1 VQSQYPCP
9 CWGVTM
15 GILLV
20 FHQSYQPVGNNLLL
34 SAIVAGLPLYVL
46 FVMLAVLRM
55 PAWICA
61 ITAMLTAFVLSWLVW
76 GMPFGIT
83 LGTATEGMAFGLWP
97 ISWIVL
103 NAVFFHNLTV
113 ASGDFDVIRGALTR
127 LTQDRRLQTLLI
139 AFSFGALLEGIAGF
153 GAPVAITASILAS
166 LGFEPVTGAVLA
178 LLANTAPVAF
188 GSIGIPIV
196 TLGGLVAPIL
206 HKDTTATTLALSAMV
221 GRQLPLFSIIIPA
234 YLIVVLAGWKRMRE
248 ILPAVLV
255 TGVSFAIAQFLVSNF
270 VGPELTDILA
280 ALVSMGCLAILLRYW
295 RPAEVYRFTHEP
307 AVAAGPRRVGSASLH
322 VEPDLPGEAAERGK
336 PDVSAQGPSN
346 RVWWAFGM
354 YVVLVVVILVGQMGN
369 LPFWSGHPP
378 GDVKTALHAPL
389 NVTADLKCGTP
400 SFKLCPQP
408 WIGPD
413 PAKDRQAFK
422 FPDWNFLWPG
432 TYEIVNGQPV
442 SLIYREKP
450 IVAKSTAYPLA
461 FDWNFLAAAG
471 SLVLY
476 AGIVAFLLMRAR
488 RLKVSFRNVYV
499 KTLRQLALPIV
510 TIAFILAIAQLMNYS
525 GMTSSLALTFAK
537 TGFLFPFVA
546 AFLGWL
552 GVFLT
557 GSDTSSNT
565 LFGPLQAQTAQQL
578 GNVSPILTA
587 GTNSSGGVMG
597 KMISPQNLS
606 VGAAGVNKVG
616 SEGEIFRRVIRY
628 SLILTALVG
637 VVAMIEAYAIPFIIP
652 SP

>member
-1 VQSQYPCP
+1 
-9 CWGVTM
+9 M
-15 GILLV
+15 GFLLT
-20 FHQSYQPVGNNLLL
+20 FHQSYQPVAGSLLL

-46 FVMLAVLRM
+46 FVMLAVLRI

-61 ITAMLTAFVLSWLVW
+61 ITAMLTAFFLSWVVW
-76 GMPFGIT
+76 GMPFGVT

-113 ASGDFDVIRGALTR
+113 ASGDFDIIRSALTR

-221 GRQLPLFSIIIPA
+221 GRQLPLFSVIIPA

-255 TGVSFAIAQFLVSNF
+255 TGISFAIVQFIVSNF

-280 ALVSMGCLAILLRYW
+280 ALVSMGCLALLLKYW
-295 RPAEVYRFTHEP
+295 RPAQVYRFEHEP
-307 AVAAGPRRVGSASLH
+307 AVTAAPRRVAGAPIGP
-322 VEPDLPGEAAERGK
+322 VEPDLPGVAAAKGK
-336 PDVSAQGPSN
+336 PEVEVQAPSN

-354 YVVLVVVILVGQMGN
+354 YIVLVVVILIGQMGN

-378 GDVKTALHAPL
+378 GDIKTALHAPS
-389 NVTADLKCGTP
+389 NITADLKCGTP
-400 SFKLCPQP
+400 SFALCPQP
-408 WIGPD
+408 WVGALPT
-413 PAKDRQAFK
+413 KDRQAFK
-422 FPDWNFLWPG
+422 FPDWNFYWPG
-432 TYEIVNGQPV
+432 TYEIKNGKPV
-442 SLIYREKP
+442 SLIFREKP
-450 IVAKSTAYPLA
+450 IVAKSTEYALT

-488 RLKVSFRNVYV
+488 RLKVNFVTVYG

-525 GMTSSLALTFAK
+525 GMTSSLALAFAK
-537 TGFLFPFVA
+537 TGFIFPFVA

-565 LFGPLQAQTAQQL
+565 LFGALQAQTAQQL

-616 SEGEIFRRVIRY
+616 SEGEIFARVIRY
-628 SLILTALVG
+628 SLILTTLVG
-637 VVAMIEAYAIPFIIP
+637 VVAMIEAYVVPFIIP

>member
-1 VQSQYPCP
+1 
-9 CWGVTM
+9 M
-15 GILLV
+15 GILLT
-20 FHQSYQPVGNNLLL
+20 FHQTYQPVLGSVLL
-34 SAIVAGLPLYVL
+34 SALVAGLPLYVL
-46 FVMLAVLRM
+46 FIMLAVLRL

-61 ITAMLTAFVLSWLVW
+61 VTAMLAAFVLSWLVW
-76 GMPFGIT
+76 GMPFGVT
-83 LGTATEGMAFGLWP
+83 AATATEGMAFGIWP

-113 ASGDFDVIRGALTR
+113 ASGDFDVIKRSLTR
-127 LTQDRRLQTLLI
+127 LTEDRRLQALLI

-166 LGFEPVTGAVLA
+166 LGFEPVTAAVLA

-188 GSIGIPIV
+188 GSIGIPVV
-196 TLGGLVAPIL
+196 TLGALVAPIL
-206 HKDTTATTLALSAMV
+206 HKDVTSTTLALSAMV
-221 GRQLPLFSIIIPA
+221 GRQLPLFSIVIPA
-234 YLIVVLAGWKRMRE
+234 YLIVVLAGWRRMRE

-255 TGVSFAIAQFLVSNF
+255 TGVSFAVVQFLVSNF

-280 ALVSMGCLAILLRYW
+280 ALVSMGCLAALLRFW
-295 RPAEVYRFTHEP
+295 RPAHVYRFETES
-307 AVAAGPRRVGSASLH
+307 AAAGPPPVSGGSGPPDPPPESAGSAPPASAGSGPPPSAE
-322 VEPDLPGEAAERGK
+322 VNADTPGRILRAY
-336 PDVSAQGPSN
+336 S
-346 RVWWAFGM
+346 M
-354 YVVLVVVILVGQMGN
+354 YVLLTVVILVGQMGN
-369 LPFWSGHPP
+369 LPFFAGHPV
-378 GDVKTALHAPL
+378 GDVKTALAAPA
-389 NVTADLKCGTP
+389 NITADLKCGTP
-400 SFKLCPQP
+400 LFKLCPQP
-408 WIGPD
+408 WIGPT

-432 TYEIVNGQPV
+432 TYEIKGGKPV
-442 SLIYREKP
+442 SLIFREKP
-450 IVAKSTAYPLA
+450 IVAKSAEYPLN

-476 AGIVAFLLMRAR
+476 AGLLAFLLMRLRGAAVNFLAVYAR
-488 RLKVSFRNVYV
+488 TV
-499 KTLRQLALPIV
+499 RQLALPIV
-510 TIAFILAIAQLMNYS
+510 TIAFILAIAQLMNYA
-525 GMTSSLALTFAK
+525 GMTSSLAIALSK
-537 TGFLFPFVA
+537 TGFIFPFVA

-616 SEGEIFRRVIRY
+616 AEGEIFRRVIGY
-628 SLILTALVG
+628 SLILTSLVG
-637 VVAMIEAYAIPFIIP
+637 IVAMIEAYVIPSIIP

>member
-1 VQSQYPCP
+1 MVGAY
-9 CWGVTM
+9 
-15 GILLV
+15 LA
-20 FHQSYQPVGNNLLL
+20 FHQSYQPVLDNLFV
-34 SAIVAGLPLYVL
+34 SALVAGLPLYVL
-46 FVMLAVLRM
+46 FILLAVLRL

-61 ITAMLTAFVLSWLVW
+61 LAAMLTAFVLGWLVW
-76 GMPFGIT
+76 GMPFGISV
-83 LGTATEGMAFGLWP
+83 GTATEGMAFGLWP

-113 ASGDFDVIRGALTR
+113 ASGDFDVIKRSLTR
-127 LTQDRRLQTLLI
+127 LTTDRRLQVLLV

-166 LGFEPVTGAVLA
+166 LGFEPVTAAVLA

-188 GSIGIPIV
+188 GSIGIPVV
-196 TLGGLVAPIL
+196 TLGGLVAPIIG
-206 HKDTTATTLALSAMV
+206 HPVTNTTLALSAMV
-221 GRQLPLFSIIIPA
+221 GRQLPLFSILIPA
-234 YLIVVLAGWKRMRE
+234 YLIVVLAGFRRMTE

-255 TGVSFAIAQFLVSNF
+255 TGVSFAVVQFLVSNF
-270 VGPELTDILA
+270 VGPELTDIIA
-280 ALVSMGCLAILLRYW
+280 ALVSMGCLALLLRVW
-295 RPAEVYRFTHEP
+295 RPRDTWQFEGEP
-307 AVAAGPRRVGSASLH
+307 ATAVPSAEPRRVMGGS
-322 VEPDLPGEAAERGK
+322 DLPARGVADT
-336 PDVSAQGPSN
+336 PDTRASRDVIDSPS
-346 RVWWAFGM
+346 RIARAYAM
-354 YVVLVVVILVGQMGN
+354 YLVLVIVILIGQMGN
-369 LPFWSGHPP
+369 LPWWSGHPV
-378 GDVKTALHAPL
+378 GDVKTALPAPA
-389 NVTADLKCGTP
+389 NITADLKCGTP
-400 SFKLCPQP
+400 AFALCKLP

-432 TYEIVNGQPV
+432 TYDIQKGQPV
-442 SLIYREKP
+442 SLINREKP
-450 IVAKSTAYPLA
+450 IVSKSTPYPLA

-476 AGIVAFLLMRAR
+476 ACIVAFLLMLLAGAR
-488 RLKVSFRNVYV
+488 LNFFTVYAR
-499 KTLRQLALPIV
+499 TIRQLALPIA
-510 TIAFILAIAQLMNYS
+510 TIALILAIAQLMNYS
-525 GMTSSLALTFAK
+525 GMTASMAIALSK
-537 TGFLFPFVA
+537 TGFIFPFVA

-616 SEGEIFRRVIRY
+616 AEGDIFRRVIGY
-628 SLILTALVG
+628 SLILTSAVG
-637 VVAMIEAYAIPFIIP
+637 IVAMIEAYVIPGIVP
-652 SP
+652 TP

>member
-1 VQSQYPCP
+1 
-9 CWGVTM
+9 M
-15 GILLV
+15 GTLLV
-20 FHQSYQPVGNNLLL
+20 FHQQYEPVLGSILL
-34 SAIVAGLPLYVL
+34 SALVAGLPLYVL
-46 FVMLAVLRM
+46 FVMLAILRL
-55 PAWICA
+55 PAWLCA
-61 ITAMLTAFVLSWLVW
+61 LAAMLTSALLAWAVW

-83 LGTATEGMAFGLWP
+83 FATATEGMAFGLWP

-113 ASGDFDVIRGALTR
+113 ASGDFDVIKRSLTR
-127 LTQDRRLQTLLI
+127 LTTDRRLQTLLI

-166 LGFEPVTGAVLA
+166 LGFEPVTAAVLA
-178 LLANTAPVAF
+178 LLANTAPVAY

-196 TLGGLVAPIL
+196 TLGGLIAPIL
-206 HKDTTATTLALSAMV
+206 KTDVTQTTLALSAMV
-221 GRQLPLFSIIIPA
+221 GRQLPLFSVIIPA

-255 TGVSFAIAQFLVSNF
+255 TGISFAVVQFLVSNF

-280 ALVSMGCLAILLRYW
+280 ALVSMACLAVLLRFW
-295 RPAEVYRFTHEP
+295 RPAEVWQFAHETAAP
-307 AVAAGPRRVGSASLH
+307 ARPRPGSPASGLPGVAAATGSSPFDAVDPPRRIL
-322 VEPDLPGEAAERGK
+322 AAY
-336 PDVSAQGPSN
+336 S
-346 RVWWAFGM
+346 M

-369 LPFWSGHPP
+369 LPFFSGHPP
-378 GDVKTALHAPL
+378 NDPKTATHTPW
-389 NVTADLKCGTP
+389 NITADLKCGSP
-400 SFKLCPQP
+400 GFKLCPQP
-408 WIGPD
+408 WFGPD

-432 TYEIVNGQPV
+432 TYELDKKGQPV

-476 AGIVAFLLMRAR
+476 AALIAFLLMRIR
-488 RLKVSFRNVYV
+488 RASVNFITVYV
-499 KTLRQLALPIV
+499 QTLRQLRLPII
-510 TIAFILAIAQLMNYS
+510 TIAMILAIAQLMNYS
-525 GMTSSLALTFAK
+525 GMTSSMAIALSK
-537 TGFLFPFVA
+537 TGFIFPFVSA
-546 AFLGWL
+546 VLGWL

-578 GNVSPILTA
+578 NMSPILTA

-616 SEGEIFRRVIRY
+616 SEGEIFRRVIGY
-628 SLILTALVG
+628 SLILTSAVG
-637 VVAMIEAYAIPFIIP
+637 VVAMIEAYAIPWIIP

>member
-1 VQSQYPCP
+1 M
-9 CWGVTM
+9 GV
-15 GILLV
+15 LLT
-20 FHQSYQPVGNNLLL
+20 FHQSYQPVGNSLLL
-34 SAIVAGLPLYVL
+34 SAVVAGLPLYVL
-46 FVMLAVLRM
+46 FVMLAVLRL

-61 ITAMLTAFVLSWLVW
+61 ITAMLTAFVLGWLVW
-76 GMPFGIT
+76 GMPFGVSV
-83 LGTATEGMAFGLWP
+83 GTATEGMAFGLWP

-113 ASGDFDVIRGALTR
+113 ASGDFDVIKRSLTR

-166 LGFEPVTGAVLA
+166 LGFEPVTAAVLA

-188 GSIGIPIV
+188 GSIGIPVV

-255 TGVSFAIAQFLVSNF
+255 CGISFAVVQFLVSNF
-270 VGPELTDILA
+270 VGPELTDIIA
-280 ALVSMGCLAILLRYW
+280 ALVSMGCLALLLRFW
-295 RPAEVYRFTHEP
+295 KPAQVYRFATEP
-307 AVAAGPRRVGSASLH
+307 APSSTPRRVAGASGRPGRPM
-322 VEPDLPGEAAERGK
+322 EADLPGMAAERGRGGDEVAD
-336 PDVSAQGPSN
+336 PPH
-346 RVWWAFGM
+346 RMWWAYGM
-354 YVVLVVVILVGQMGN
+354 YVVLVVVILIGQMGN
-369 LPFWSGHPP
+369 LPWWSGHPP
-378 GDVKTALHAPL
+378 NDPKTALHTPW
-389 NVTADLKCGTP
+389 NITADFKCGSP
-400 SFKLCPQP
+400 AFALCKLP

-432 TYEIVNGQPV
+432 TYEVVKGQPV
-442 SLIYREKP
+442 SLISREKP
-450 IVAKSTAYPLA
+450 IVSKSTAYPLA

-476 AGIVAFLLMRAR
+476 AGVVAFLLMRAR
-488 RLKVSFRNVYV
+488 RLRVNFVTVYGQ
-499 KTLRQLALPIV
+499 TLRQLALPIV

-525 GMTSSLALTFAK
+525 GMTSSLALAFAK
-537 TGFLFPFVA
+537 TGFVFPFVA

-565 LFGPLQAQTAQQL
+565 LFGALQAQTAQQL

-616 SEGEIFRRVIRY
+616 AEGEIFARVIRY
-628 SLILTALVG
+628 SLILTTLVG
-637 VVAMIEAYAIPFIIP
+637 VVAMIEAYALPFIIP

>member
-1 VQSQYPCP
+1 
-9 CWGVTM
+9 M
-15 GILLV
+15 GILLA
-20 FHQSYQPVGNNLLL
+20 FHQQYQPVLGSILL
-34 SAIVAGLPLYVL
+34 SALVAGLPLYVL
-46 FVMLAVLRM
+46 FVMLAILRL
-55 PAWICA
+55 PAWLCA
-61 ITAMLTAFVLSWLVW
+61 LAAMLTAALLAWVVW

-83 LGTATEGMAFGLWP
+83 VATATEGMAFGLWP

-113 ASGDFDVIRGALTR
+113 ASGDFDVIKRSLTR
-127 LTQDRRLQTLLI
+127 LTTDRRLQTLLI

-166 LGFEPVTGAVLA
+166 LGFEPVTAAVLA
-178 LLANTAPVAF
+178 LLANTAPVAY

-196 TLGGLVAPIL
+196 TLGGLIAPIL
-206 HKDTTATTLALSAMV
+206 HKDVTSTTLALSAMV
-221 GRQLPLFSIIIPA
+221 GRQLPLFSVIIPA

-255 TGVSFAIAQFLVSNF
+255 TGISFAIVQFLVSNF

-280 ALVSMGCLAILLRYW
+280 ALVSMGCLAVLLRFW
-295 RPAEVYRFTHEP
+295 RPAHVWQFAHET
-307 AVAAGPRRVGSASLH
+307 AGPVRSRAGSPASG
-322 VEPDLPGEAAERGK
+322 LPGIAAATSSSPFDKIDSPGRILAAY
-336 PDVSAQGPSN
+336 S
-346 RVWWAFGM
+346 M
-354 YVVLVVVILVGQMGN
+354 YIVLVVVILIGQMGN
-369 LPFWSGHPP
+369 LPFFSGHPVNDP
-378 GDVKTALHAPL
+378 KTALHTPW
-389 NVTADLKCGTP
+389 NITADLKCGTP
-400 SFKLCPQP
+400 TFALCPKP
-408 WIGPD
+408 WFGPE

-422 FPDWNFLWPG
+422 FPDWNFFWPG
-432 TYEIVNGQPV
+432 TYEVVKGQPQ

-450 IVAKSTAYPLA
+450 IAAAPTRYPLT

-476 AGIVAFLLMRAR
+476 AGLIAFLLMRAR
-488 RLKVSFRNVYV
+488 RASVNFVTVYV
-499 KTLRQLALPIV
+499 KTLRQLGLPIV
-510 TIAFILAIAQLMNYS
+510 TIAMILAIAQLMNYS
-525 GMTSSLALTFAK
+525 GMTSSMAIALSK
-537 TGFLFPFVA
+537 TGFIFPFVSA
-546 AFLGWL
+546 ILGWL

-616 SEGEIFRRVIRY
+616 SEGEIFRRVIGY
-628 SLILTALVG
+628 SLILTSAVG
-637 VVAMIEAYAIPFIIP
+637 VVAMIEAYVIPGIVP

>member
-1 VQSQYPCP
+1 
-9 CWGVTM
+9 
-15 GILLV
+15 
-20 FHQSYQPVGNNLLL
+20 
-34 SAIVAGLPLYVL
+34 
-46 FVMLAVLRM
+46 
-55 PAWICA
+55 
-61 ITAMLTAFVLSWLVW
+61 
-76 GMPFGIT
+76 
-83 LGTATEGMAFGLWP
+83 
-97 ISWIVL
+97 
-103 NAVFFHNLTV
+103 
-113 ASGDFDVIRGALTR
+113 
-127 LTQDRRLQTLLI
+127 
-139 AFSFGALLEGIAGF
+139 
-153 GAPVAITASILAS
+153 
-166 LGFEPVTGAVLA
+166 
-178 LLANTAPVAF
+178 
-188 GSIGIPIV
+188 
-196 TLGGLVAPIL
+196 
-206 HKDTTATTLALSAMV
+206 
-221 GRQLPLFSIIIPA
+221 
-234 YLIVVLAGWKRMRE
+234 
-248 ILPAVLV
+248 
-255 TGVSFAIAQFLVSNF
+255 
-270 VGPELTDILA
+270 
-280 ALVSMGCLAILLRYW
+280 
-295 RPAEVYRFTHEP
+295 
-307 AVAAGPRRVGSASLH
+307 
-322 VEPDLPGEAAERGK
+322 
-336 PDVSAQGPSN
+336 
-346 RVWWAFGM
+346 
-354 YVVLVVVILVGQMGN
+354 MGN

-378 GDVKTALHAPL
+378 GDVKTALAAPL
-389 NVTADLKCGTP
+389 NITADLKCGTP
-400 SFKLCPQP
+400 LFKLCPQP

-432 TYEIVNGQPV
+432 TYEIVKGQPV

-450 IVAKSTAYPLA
+450 IVSKSTAYPLA

-476 AGIVAFLLMRAR
+476 AGIIAFLLMRAR
-488 RLKVSFRNVYV
+488 RLKVSFLNVYM

-537 TGFLFPFVA
+537 TGVVFPFVA

-628 SLILTALVG
+628 SLILTTLVG

>member
-1 VQSQYPCP
+1 
-9 CWGVTM
+9 M
-15 GILLV
+15 GFLLT
-20 FHQSYQPVGNNLLL
+20 FHQSYQPVAGSLLL

-46 FVMLAVLRM
+46 FVMLAVLRL
-55 PAWICA
+55 PAWMCA
-61 ITAMLTAFVLSWLVW
+61 ITAMLTALVLSWLVW

-83 LGTATEGMAFGLWP
+83 VGVATEGMAFGLWP

-113 ASGDFDVIRGALTR
+113 ASGDFDVIRRSLTR

-188 GSIGIPIV
+188 GSIGIPVV

-206 HKDTTATTLALSAMV
+206 GHKDPTSTTLALSAMV

-255 TGVSFAIAQFLVSNF
+255 CGVSFAIVQFLVSNF

-280 ALVSMGCLAILLRYW
+280 ALVSMGCLALLLRFW
-295 RPAEVYRFTHEP
+295 RPAQVYRFATEG
-307 AVAAGPRRVGSASLH
+307 AVAGSGPRRVAGAASRA
-322 VEPDLPGEAAERGK
+322 VEPDLPGVAAARGK
-336 PDVSAQGPSN
+336 DGDDVVDSPQ
-346 RVWWAFGM
+346 RIWWAYGM
-354 YVVLVVVILVGQMGN
+354 YIVLVVVILIGQMGN

-378 GDVKTALHAPL
+378 GDVKTALHAPV
-389 NVTADLKCGTP
+389 NITADLKCGTP
-400 SFKLCPQP
+400 GFALCPQP
-408 WIGPD
+408 WVGPL
-413 PAKDRQAFK
+413 ATKDRQAFK
-422 FPDWNFLWPG
+422 FPDWNFYWPG
-432 TYEIVNGQPV
+432 TYEIKSGKPV
-442 SLIYREKP
+442 SLIFREKP
-450 IVAKSTAYPLA
+450 IVAKSTEYAPT

-476 AGIVAFLLMRAR
+476 AGVVAFLLMRAR
-488 RLKVSFRNVYV
+488 RLKVNFVTVYG

-525 GMTSSLALTFAK
+525 GMTSSLALAFAK
-537 TGFLFPFVA
+537 TGFIFPFVA

-565 LFGPLQAQTAQQL
+565 LFGALQAQTAQQL

-616 SEGEIFRRVIRY
+616 AEGEIFARVIRY
-628 SLILTALVG
+628 SIILTSLVG
-637 VVAMIEAYAIPFIIP
+637 VVAMIEAYVVPFIIP

>member
-1 VQSQYPCP
+1 
-9 CWGVTM
+9 M
-15 GILLV
+15 GILLS
-20 FHQSYQPVGNNLLL
+20 FNQSYTPVGGNILL
-34 SAIVAGLPLYVL
+34 SALVAGLPLYVL
-46 FVMLAVLRM
+46 FIMLAVLRL

-61 ITAMLTAFVLSWLVW
+61 ISAMLTAFVLGWLVW
-76 GMPFGIT
+76 GMPFGVT
-83 LGTATEGMAFGLWP
+83 VGTATEGMAFGLWP

-113 ASGDFDVIRGALTR
+113 ASGDFDVIKRALTR
-127 LTQDRRLQTLLI
+127 LTEDRRLQALLI

-166 LGFEPVTGAVLA
+166 LGFEPVTAAVLA

-188 GSIGIPIV
+188 GSIGIPVV
-196 TLGGLVAPIL
+196 TLGALVAPIL
-206 HKDTTATTLALSAMV
+206 HKDVTSTTLALSAMI
-221 GRQLPLFSIIIPA
+221 GRQLPLFSVLIPG
-234 YLIVVLAGWKRMRE
+234 YLIVVLAGWRRMRE

-255 TGVSFAIAQFLVSNF
+255 TGISFAIVQFLVSNF
-270 VGPELTDILA
+270 IGPELTDIIA
-280 ALVSMGCLAILLRYW
+280 ALVSMGCLALLLRFW
-295 RPAEVYRFTHEP
+295 RPAEVWQFAHETVAVSPRPISGAIGLP
-307 AVAAGPRRVGSASLH
+307 AAAVMTPAPVDSKVDSPGRV
-322 VEPDLPGEAAERGK
+322 VR
-336 PDVSAQGPSN
+336 
-346 RVWWAFGM
+346 AFSM
-354 YVVLVVVILVGQMGN
+354 YVILTVVILVGQMGN
-369 LPFWSGHPP
+369 LPFFSGHPVNDP
-378 GDVKTALHAPL
+378 KTALATPA
-389 NVTADLKCGTP
+389 NITADLKCGTP
-400 SFKLCPQP
+400 AFKLCPQP
-408 WIGPD
+408 WFGPD

-422 FPDWNFLWPG
+422 FPDWNFYWPG
-432 TYEIVNGQPV
+432 TYEVKDGKPV
-442 SLIYREKP
+442 SLIFREPP
-450 IVAKSTAYPLA
+450 IASPAAAYPLT

-476 AGIVAFLLMRAR
+476 AGLIAFLFMRIRGATVNF
-488 RLKVSFRNVYV
+488 LTVYGQ
-499 KTLRQLALPIV
+499 TARQLALPIV
-510 TIAFILAIAQLMNYS
+510 TIAFILAIAQLMNYA
-525 GMTSSLALTFAK
+525 GMTSSMAIALSK
-537 TGFLFPFVA
+537 TGFIFPFVA

-616 SEGEIFRRVIRY
+616 AEGAIFRRVIGY
-628 SLILTALVG
+628 SLILTSLVG
-637 VVAMIEAYAIPFIIP
+637 IVAMIEAYVIPGIVP

>member
-1 VQSQYPCP
+1 
-9 CWGVTM
+9 M
-15 GILLV
+15 GILLD
-20 FHQSYQPVGNNLLL
+20 FHQHYEPVLGSILL
-34 SAIVAGLPLYVL
+34 SALVAGLPLYVL
-46 FVMLAVLRM
+46 FVMLAILRIS
-55 PAWICA
+55 AWICA
-61 ITAMLTAFVLSWLVW
+61 LAAMLTSALLAWVVW

-83 LGTATEGMAFGLWP
+83 VATATEGMAFGLWP

-113 ASGDFDVIRGALTR
+113 ASGDFDVIKRALTR
-127 LTQDRRLQTLLI
+127 LTTDRRLQTLLI

-166 LGFEPVTGAVLA
+166 LGFEPVTAAVLA
-178 LLANTAPVAF
+178 LLANTAPVAY

-196 TLGGLVAPIL
+196 TLGGLIAPIL
-206 HKDTTATTLALSAMV
+206 GHKDPTSTTLALSAMV
-221 GRQLPLFSIIIPA
+221 GRQLPLFSVIIPA

-255 TGVSFAIAQFLVSNF
+255 TGISFAVVQFLVSNF

-280 ALVSMGCLAILLRYW
+280 ALVSMGCLAVLLRFW
-295 RPAEVYRFTHEP
+295 RPAEVWQFAHETATP
-307 AVAAGPRRVGSASLH
+307 VRPRPGPTSSGLPGVAAKTGSSPFDAID
-322 VEPDLPGEAAERGK
+322 PPGRIL
-336 PDVSAQGPSN
+336 
-346 RVWWAFGM
+346 RAFSM

-369 LPFWSGHPP
+369 LPFFSGHPV
-378 GDVKTALHAPL
+378 GDLKTALHTPY
-389 NVTADLKCGTP
+389 NITADLKCGTP
-400 SFKLCPQP
+400 SFALCPKP
-408 WIGPD
+408 WFGPD

-432 TYEIVNGQPV
+432 TYEMVKGAPQSV
-442 SLIYREKP
+442 IYREKP
-450 IVAKSTAYPLA
+450 IVTAPTRYALT

-476 AGIVAFLLMRAR
+476 ASLIAFLLMRAR
-488 RLKVSFRNVYV
+488 RASVNFITVYGQ
-499 KTLRQLALPIV
+499 TLRQLRLPII
-510 TIAFILAIAQLMNYS
+510 TIAMILAIAQLMNYS
-525 GMTSSLALTFAK
+525 GMTSSMAIALSK
-537 TGFLFPFVA
+537 TGFIFPFVSA
-546 AFLGWL
+546 VLGWL

-616 SEGEIFRRVIRY
+616 SEGEIFRRVIGY
-628 SLILTALVG
+628 SLILTSAVG
-637 VVAMIEAYAIPFIIP
+637 VVAMIEAYVIPGIVP

>member
-1 VQSQYPCP
+1 
-9 CWGVTM
+9 M
-15 GILLV
+15 GILLA
-20 FHQSYQPVGNNLLL
+20 FHQGYQPVLGNILL
-34 SAIVAGLPLYVL
+34 SALVAGLPLYVL
-46 FVMLAVLRM
+46 FIMLAVLRL

-61 ITAMLTAFVLSWLVW
+61 ISAMATAFVLAWLVW
-76 GMPFGIT
+76 GMPFGVT
-83 LGTATEGMAFGLWP
+83 FGTATEGMAFGLWP

-113 ASGDFDVIRGALTR
+113 ASGDFDVIKRSLTR
-127 LTQDRRLQTLLI
+127 LTEDRRLQALLI

-166 LGFEPVTGAVLA
+166 LGFEPVTAAVLA

-206 HKDTTATTLALSAMV
+206 HKDLSAMV
-221 GRQLPLFSIIIPA
+221 GRQLPIFSVLIPG
-234 YLIVVLAGWKRMRE
+234 YLIVVLAGWRKMRE

-255 TGVSFAIAQFLVSNF
+255 TGISFAVVQFLVSNF

-280 ALVSMGCLAILLRYW
+280 ALVSMGCLALLLRFW
-295 RPAEVYRFTHEP
+295 RPASVWQFAHETAGAVRPSPISP
-307 AVAAGPRRVGSASLH
+307 ATGLPAAAVDMPA
-322 VEPDLPGEAAERGK
+322 PDDSK
-336 PDVSAQGPSN
+336 VDVQG
-346 RVWWAFGM
+346 RVWGAFGL

-369 LPFWSGHPP
+369 LPFFSGHPVNDP
-378 GDVKTALHAPL
+378 KTALAAPA
-389 NVTADLKCGTP
+389 NITADLKCGTP
-400 SFKLCPQP
+400 GFKLCPQP

-413 PAKDRQAFK
+413 PTKDRQAFK
-422 FPDWNFLWPG
+422 FPDWNFYWPG
-432 TYEIVNGQPV
+432 TYEIVGGKPA
-442 SLIYREKP
+442 SLIFREKP
-450 IVAKSTAYPLA
+450 IASAPTEYPLT

-476 AGIVAFLLMRAR
+476 AVLIVFLLMRLR
-488 RLKVSFRNVYV
+488 GSKVNFLAVYGR
-499 KTLRQLALPIV
+499 TLRQLALPIV
-510 TIAFILAIAQLMNYS
+510 TIAFILSIAQIMNYS
-525 GMTSSLALTFAK
+525 GMTSSMAIALSK
-537 TGFLFPFVA
+537 TGFIFPFVA

-616 SEGEIFRRVIRY
+616 SEGAIFRRVIGY
-628 SLILTALVG
+628 SLILTSLVG
-637 VVAMIEAYAIPFIIP
+637 VVAMIEAYVIPGIIP